1 MLFNSK
7 KFKKVLVR
15 REQGLSP
22 LLEFILFT
30 ILAALGV
37 AAAFYEFSTG
47 NQGQKTDDLLTE
59 VGQIE
64 ATVTNVESGQVGYN
78 GLTTT
83 SVASTGQINAQFLTG
98 TAPNYTGISSPFNS
112 TITVVA
118 GTPVA
123 GVSPTWVL
131 TVPGLPIAACEKAAE
146 SNYGPAFVSLTI
158 NATAIAAGESAASPT
173 EAATDCNVTG
183 SGSTGNKLIWT
194 FQ

>member
-1 MLFNSK
+1 MKITNK
-7 KFKKVLVR
+7 KFMNKFARK
-15 REQGLSP
+15 REEGLSP

-59 VGQIE
+59 IGQIQ
-64 ATVTNVESGQVGYN
+64 ATVTNVESGQVGYT
-78 GLTTT
+78 GLSTT
-83 SVASTGQINAQFLTG
+83 SVASTGQVNAQFLTG

-112 TITVVA
+112 TITITAVN
-118 GTPVA
+118 PVN
-123 GVSPTWVL
+123 GVYPNWTL
-131 TVPGLPIAACEKAAE
+131 DIPGLPIAACEKAAE

-158 NATAIAAGESAASPT
+158 NTTAIATGETAASPS
-173 EAATDCNVTG
+173 EASSDCYKTAS
-183 SGSTGNKLIWT
+183 SGNELVWT